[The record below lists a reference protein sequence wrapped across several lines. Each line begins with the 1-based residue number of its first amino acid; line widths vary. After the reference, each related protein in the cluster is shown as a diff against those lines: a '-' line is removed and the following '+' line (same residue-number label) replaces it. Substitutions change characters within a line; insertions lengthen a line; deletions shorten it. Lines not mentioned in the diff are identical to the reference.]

1 MQTHRDVHAENR
13 SLHAEFS
20 CLDASATQAGS
31 VILYS
36 CHDGANQQRTQPG
49 DGTLRANGLCL
60 TAPVA
65 LGNPVTVASRN
76 NSASQRWT
84 TPA

>member
-1 MQTHRDVHAENR
+1 VHAENQT
-13 SLHAEFS
+13 LHALFS
-20 CLDASATQAGS
+20 GLDASATQAGT

-36 CHDGANQQRTQPG
+36 CHGGANQQWTQPG
-49 DGTLRANGLCL
+49 DGTIRANGLCL

-65 LGNPVTVASRN
+65 LGNAVTVAACN

-84 TPA
+84 IPA